1 MGDCHT
7 IFCFGLG
14 TYLNVLTTL
23 TSTHGLMVTALIKYI
38 YQSILNKISTHWVQK
53 CYMVQIALGLK
64 QQNMLLQIGINYV
77 TAYSNNKIK
86 LIIKYN
92 IITGCFKV
100 PCTNLV
106 PELGKNIRSIDNN
119 KKNFKTCFQLVIF
132 NFESTLYGQFFEVLF
147 ENIFL

>member
-1 MGDCHT
+1 MGDCLS

-23 TSTHGLMVTALIKYI
+23 TSTHVNSQH
-38 YQSILNKISTHWVQK
+38 QSIFNKISTHWVQK

-64 QQNMLLQIGINYV
+64 QQNILLQIGINYV

-106 PELGKNIRSIDNN
+106 PELGKDIN
-119 KKNFKTCFQLVIF
+119 L
-132 NFESTLYGQFFEVLF
+132 
-147 ENIFL
+147 